1 MQSRLCPGA
10 AGSIVSGLKQ
20 QRQVLGA
27 AGPGPQRHRV
37 VAHLLHSCLLCYVLK
52 IDCGC
57 VALGFCAPINVDSL
71 LPSVLCHAAD
81 SEYGVLTT
89 MQDNMVCV
97 CTRGWTCVGVC
108 HGHSRAQSVQAASL
122 LLCGAFALQRT
133 L

>member
-57 VALGFCAPINVDSL
+57 VALGFCAPITWTVCCPRSSAML
-71 LPSVLCHAAD
+71 LILN
-81 SEYGVLTT
+81 T
-89 MQDNMVCV
+89 VC
-97 CTRGWTCVGVC
+97 
-108 HGHSRAQSVQAASL
+108 
-122 LLCGAFALQRT
+122 
-133 L
+133 